1 MSDEA
6 DTHHNA
12 WISALSRPDKKHLGR
27 WQVDWSW
34 QCKIGEHIKDEEQ
47 QAEVYATI

>member
-6 DTHHNA
+6 DAHHNA
-12 WISALSRPDKKHLGR
+12 WISALSRPDKKYLGR

-34 QCKIGEHIKDEEQ
+34 QCKISAHIKDEEQ
-47 QAEVYATI
+47 EAEVYATI